1 MKFENIPETRAYN
14 VFGFIDYPD
23 KFYRFINDFN
33 IVGVVWSQPTTISA
47 SYFLRLLRDGS
58 SAKARGYGKGHNEND
73 EISIQMQE
81 FYQPLLDH
89 GALWKLRNGNVICTA
104 MPYGDRKSITD
115 SFNRLVET
123 FQYPTI
129 IKLQFLN
136 NEYCFRSNGNYMIV
150 IYCDLSQE
158 MFKMNCSDEELRRK
172 AKQHSGPGL
181 FRYQTASGSYIRDRY
196 VSEYA
201 KRRAHGICQLCAEP
215 APFIDCNGIPFLET
229 HHIIRLADGGADSI
243 ENTVALCP
251 NCHRKMHILN
261 LDEDVRKLL
270 SIASIEDC

>member
-58 SAKARGYGKGHNEND
+58 SAKACGYGKGHNEND

-104 MPYGDRKSITD
+104 MPYGDR
-115 SFNRLVET
+115 
-123 FQYPTI
+123 
-129 IKLQFLN
+129 
-136 NEYCFRSNGNYMIV
+136 
-150 IYCDLSQE
+150 
-158 MFKMNCSDEELRRK
+158 
-172 AKQHSGPGL
+172 
-181 FRYQTASGSYIRDRY
+181 
-196 VSEYA
+196 
-201 KRRAHGICQLCAEP
+201 
-215 APFIDCNGIPFLET
+215 
-229 HHIIRLADGGADSI
+229 
-243 ENTVALCP
+243 
-251 NCHRKMHILN
+251 
-261 LDEDVRKLL
+261 
-270 SIASIEDC
+270 